1 MKLLESLFV
10 PLLHAWGSF
19 VHVWDE
25 QLSLA
30 GVPLPPPP
38 TLTAPP
44 TGQVVELQPPNSSP
58 SSAASD
64 SVFFFFYTQLAQP
77 HTQNT

>member
-1 MKLLESLFV
+1 MHGAASV
-10 PLLHAWGSF
+10 SC

-64 SVFFFFYTQLAQP
+64 SVFFYPQLAQP